1 VLLLILVLWILL
13 FKVIGLTH
21 MPSADMYPR
30 VDAGD
35 LVMFYRL
42 DKDFKAQQLVVI
54 QKEVTVDGVTS
65 KQLFICRVVA
75 AHGDTVQIT
84 DGERLVV
91 NGNTVI
97 ESNIFYPTPRYE
109 DHVNYPLTLADDE
122 VFVLAD
128 SRNGGTDSRYFG
140 PVKKSEILGSVVL
153 IVRRTNL

>member
-1 VLLLILVLWILL
+1 MKKENLTTVIALLIVLILL
-13 FKVIGLTH
+13 VSGI
-21 MPSADMYPR
+21 
-30 VDAGD
+30 V
-35 LVMFYRL
+35 LV
-42 DKDFKAQQLVVI
+42 KNAS
-54 QKEVTVDGVTS
+54 GVS
-65 KQLFICRVVA
+65 PPF
-75 AHGDTVQIT
+75 
-84 DGERLVV
+84 
-91 NGNTVI
+91 TVI